1 MIEFKRFIDAYA
13 EVYNLQHQDRKLL
26 VENAVRHLGNIL
38 EDVEDFRAI
47 LNYIKEF
54 IEHYDN
60 MKEHHLEAEI
70 HQCMEAGDSFFVACR
85 EWDI

>member
-1 MIEFKRFIDAYA
+1 MIEFKKFVDAFA

-26 VENAVRHLGNIL
+26 VENAVRHLSNL
-38 EDVEDFRAI
+38 LKEVEDFRAVF
-47 LNYIKEF
+47 NYIKEF

-60 MKEHHLEAEI
+60 MKEHHLEDEI
-70 HQCMEAGDSFFVACR
+70 HRCMEAGDSFFVACR

>member
-1 MIEFKRFIDAYA
+1 MIEFKKFVDAYA
-13 EVYNLQHQDRKLL
+13 EVYNLQHQERSLL
-26 VENAVRHLGNIL
+26 VNNAIRHLSNKL
-38 EDVEDFRAI
+38 TEVEDFRAVC
-47 LNYIKEF
+47 NYIKEF
-54 IEHYDN
+54 IEHYDA

>member
-1 MIEFKRFIDAYA
+1 MLEFKKFVDAFA

-26 VENAVRHLGNIL
+26 VENAVRHLSNIL
-38 EDVEDFRAI
+38 EEVEDFRAI

>member
-1 MIEFKRFIDAYA
+1 MLEFKKFVDAFA
-13 EVYNLQHQDRKLL
+13 EVYNLQHQNRKSLI
-26 VENAVRHLGNIL
+26 ENAVRHLGNIL
-38 EDVEDFRAI
+38 EEAEDFREI
-47 LNYIKEF
+47 LTYIKEF

>member
-1 MIEFKRFIDAYA
+1 MLEFKKFVDAFA
-13 EVYNLQHQDRKLL
+13 EVYNLQHQERSLL
-26 VENAVRHLGNIL
+26 VSNAIRHLSNIL
-38 EDVEDFRAI
+38 EEVRDFRAVW
-47 LNYIKEF
+47 NYIKEF
-54 IEHYDN
+54 IAHYDA

>member
-13 EVYNLQHQDRKLL
+13 EVYNLQHQERSL
-26 VENAVRHLGNIL
+26 VINNAVRHLSNIL
-38 EDVEDFRAI
+38 LERENFRAVCT
-47 LNYIKEF
+47 YIKEF
-54 IEHYDN
+54 TDHYDA

-70 HQCMEAGDSFFVACR
+70 QQCMEAGDSFFDACR

>member
-1 MIEFKRFIDAYA
+1 MIEFKKFIDAFA
-13 EVYNLQHQDRKLL
+13 EVYSLQHQDRKLL
-26 VENAVRHLGNIL
+26 IENAVRHLGNIL
-38 EDVEDFRAI
+38 EEVEDFRAVF
-47 LNYIKEF
+47 NYIKEF